1 MKIRLGTRGSALAL
15 KQTELVMS
23 HLQKAYQKKADQL
36 SSDPS
41 NTSISSNEPL
51 ELECVIIETKGDR
64 DQTTPLSQIGG
75 QGLFIKEIEQALLDK
90 SIDLA
95 VHSLKDMPAQLPQ
108 GLILSGTIK
117 RENPFDYLITKEGAS
132 LENLPPKLI
141 IGTGSPRRR
150 VELKRLFSGLGIE
163 VVFENIRGNID
174 TRLKKL
180 DKNDENNQDDQ
191 DGIYENKL
199 DGIVL
204 AQAGIHRLD
213 LKKEY
218 PHLNFIPL
226 DYKEMIPAPC
236 QGILGLEIR
245 EEDETLFRLLASIQ
259 NHKAT
264 LQARLERAYLKG
276 TQGSCHMAIGGYL
289 DLSKDLNLTFY
300 SLLGDEHG
308 QTAHRETL
316 NLGLIHDLDVVQNER
331 QMKFLEDQLIHHGRH
346 MAQKLTSKKTGFV
359 ALVGAGPG
367 DAELITVKG
376 MRYLSE
382 ADVIAYDYLS
392 GKALLDLAPTY
403 SEKIYVGKKA
413 GDHTMTQENINALLI
428 EKALLGLKVVRLK
441 GGDPYVFGRGS
452 EEALALKEAGV
463 DYDVVP
469 GITSAIGGLTYAG
482 IPITHRGLSASFHV
496 MTGHLSKSGAPMDYE
511 ALTKAG
517 GTCVILMGIGQAGAI
532 AEGFLNAGKPAKT
545 PVAIIY
551 HATTPQQATVS
562 VRLDE
567 LSIAVDE
574 HESRSGLIVIGEV
587 AGFHHQLVNLEG
599 KPLFGKKLLLTL
611 PTPEVKNEVGS
622 SDKDKMT
629 NRAKLLQNL
638 KDQGAEVVE
647 MPMITHRILRPDFE
661 YFTKDWFSGLGA
673 IVFTSPFGVT
683 CFFKALQAHNQDL
696 RILAGPSIISI
707 GTSTTKALKDHGIQP
722 DYMPEQFTTKELLD
736 LIHHKMDRQQ
746 LSQGI
751 CFYRSKLG
759 NTEIIKALSEKT
771 QVTDVHLYEVLPTK
785 IKVDLQEQWY
795 DGVVFTS
802 RSAVEAFIATNN
814 ENYTQM
820 SRSIPAYSI
829 GPMTTEALKEY
840 HWSLIHEATTHSY
853 QGIYETIMEKISL

>member
-23 HLQKAYQKKADQL
+23 HLEKAYQQEAYNQNSDSFN
-36 SSDPS
+36 SS
-41 NTSISSNEPL
+41 IEAL
-51 ELECVIIETKGDR
+51 ELECVIIETKGDM

-75 QGLFIKEIEQALLDK
+75 QGLFIKEIEQALIDK
-90 SIDLA
+90 RIDLA
-95 VHSLKDMPAQLPQ
+95 VHSLKDMPAHLPK
-108 GLILSGTIK
+108 GLVLGGTIK
-117 RENPFDYLITKEGAS
+117 RENPFDYLIMKDYAS
-132 LENLPPKLI
+132 LENLPKNLV

-150 VELKRLFSGLGIE
+150 VELRRLLAGLGSN
-163 VVFENIRGNID
+163 VVFENLRGNID

-180 DKNDENNQDDQ
+180 DKKGEDEK
-191 DGIYENKL
+191 KL

-213 LKKEY
+213 LKKDY

-226 DYKEMIPAPC
+226 GHKEMIPAPC

-245 EEDETLFRLLASIQ
+245 EEDDFLLKLLASIQ
-259 NHKAT
+259 DPKAT
-264 LQARLERAYLKG
+264 IQARLERAYLKG

-289 DLSKDLNLTFY
+289 DLNIDLDLNQDLTFY
-300 SLLGDEHG
+300 SLLGDDQG
-308 QTAHRETL
+308 QTAYRDTL
-316 NLGLIHDLDVVQNER
+316 NLGVMRGLNQNQNQIKIEE
-331 QMKFLEDQLIHHGRH
+331 QMLFLENQLRNHGSH
-346 MAQKLTSKKTGFV
+346 MAKKLKPHKKGFV

-367 DAELITVKG
+367 DVELITVKG

-392 GKALLDLAPTY
+392 GKALLDLAPSHT
-403 SEKIYVGKKA
+403 EKIYVGKKA
-413 GDHTMTQENINALLI
+413 GHHTMTQEKINALLI

-482 IPITHRGLSASFHV
+482 IPITHRGLSTSFHV
-496 MTGHLSKSGAPMDYE
+496 MTGHLSKSGVPMDYE

-517 GTCVILMGIGQAGAI
+517 GTCVILMGIGQAKAI
-532 AEGFLNAGKPAKT
+532 ADGFLKAGKSGKT

-551 HATTPQQATVS
+551 HATTPQQATVCIS
-562 VRLDE
+562 LNDLGTAIDVG
-567 LSIAVDE
+567 
-574 HESRSGLIVIGEV
+574 ESRSGLIVIGEV
-587 AGFHHQLVNLEG
+587 AGFHNQLANLEA

-611 PTPEVKNEVGS
+611 PMPEVKNKGGFVDQG
-622 SDKDKMT
+622 KMT
-629 NRAKLLQNL
+629 NRVQLLQNL

-647 MPMITHRILRPDFE
+647 MPMITHKILRPDPKHLS
-661 YFTKDWFSGLGA
+661 KDWFFGLGA
-673 IVFTSPFGVT
+673 MVFTSPFGVT
-683 CFFKALQAHNQDL
+683 CFFKALQAHTLDL

-707 GTSTTKALKDHGIQP
+707 GTSTTKALNDNGILP
-722 DYMPEQFTTKELLD
+722 DYMPEKFTTKELLD
-736 LIHHKMDRQQ
+736 LIQNKMNTQQ
-746 LSQGI
+746 LSKGI

-771 QVTDVHLYEVLPTK
+771 QVTDVHLYEVLPTE
-785 IKVDLQEQWY
+785 IELDMQEQVFN
-795 DGVVFTS
+795 GVVFTS
-802 RSAVEAFIATNN
+802 RSAVEAYMALNS
-814 ENYTQM
+814 EGYKRM
-820 SRSIPAYSI
+820 SQFLPAYSI
-829 GPMTTEALKEY
+829 GPMTTEALKENQ
-840 HWSLIHEATTHSY
+840 WSLIHEATTHTY
-853 QGIYETIMEKISL
+853 QGIYETIMEKQDT